1 MIQDHLW
8 STVYFKGLF
17 SAQLLRC
24 YWQPVHIQLQY
35 SDDVIVGFL
44 LQLPDSDRVLTMQRT
59 VKLIIISIIDDKL
72 LFKTCLTEKSER
84 RDSAARW
91 EEWKMMGRVTELVRW
106 WWEEA
111 VPDFGESSICR
122 LRWASPDAVFQSEFQ
137 SLPYQHLRADERW
150 LQWCWESELW
160 WEEEILAAAAAAL
173 PPVQEKQLESSK
185 RA

>member
-59 VKLIIISIIDDKL
+59 VKLIIIIIIVIAPLTIVSKDQWGDLK
-72 LFKTCLTEKSER
+72 CLYIKP
-84 RDSAARW
+84 A
-91 EEWKMMGRVTELVRW
+91 
-106 WWEEA
+106 
-111 VPDFGESSICR
+111 
-122 LRWASPDAVFQSEFQ
+122 
-137 SLPYQHLRADERW
+137 
-150 LQWCWESELW
+150 
-160 WEEEILAAAAAAL
+160 
-173 PPVQEKQLESSK
+173 KQL
-185 RA
+185 